1 MAPRELDPRFSGSP
15 AGIESLT
22 ADFHGDTIWNFV
34 DGFSR
39 NYHVLRE
46 PTAPSYARVLSLV
59 WNCHEDF
66 DESLTAQSNEP
77 VVITAIDVSL
87 FTRVTCTV
95 VYDWLNNYS
104 GSHLDVMYIFTYLFD
119 RSTEFVS

>member
-46 PTAPSYARVLSLV
+46 PTAPS
-59 WNCHEDF
+59 
-66 DESLTAQSNEP
+66 AQSNEP

-104 GSHLDVMYIFTYLFD
+104 ASHLDVMYIFTYLFD